1 MGGRGMCGSST
12 REECRNDQ
20 KEFIFLLF
28 AAPGKTVYYQHVQK
42 VVQSGNIAFKRRTP
56 GSSDCFKLL
65 NISISGNKL
74 CLLKHH

>member
-1 MGGRGMCGSST
+1 MGGGMCGSCT

-20 KEFIFLLF
+20 IEFIFLLF
-28 AAPGKTVYYQHVQK
+28 AAAAKTAYYQHVQK
-42 VVQSGNIAFKRRTP
+42 VVQTGNIAFKRQTS